1 MNLRPYLSHS
11 GPPMRAPMAAPKA
24 LALNAARRPAMVPS
38 SSGKYALPQ
47 KPSDVAIAMMEPE
60 SM

>member
-11 GPPMRAPMAAPKA
+11 GPPMSAPMAAPKA
-24 LALNAARRPAMVPS
+24 LELKAASRPATVPS
-38 SSGKYALPQ
+38 SPGKYLAPQ
-47 KPSDVAIAMMEPE
+47 NPSDVAIAMIEPE